1 MNSKKNNIM
10 IIQNKFYESLKQK
23 EIMYK
28 ELDEKNKNNKEEN
41 NINLEFNY
49 PYYIYQ
55 EIKKKEKE
63 DKKLFPQQ
71 NQEEEEK
78 IENNKKEKRGGDK
91 YNKNIQLVKSNIKY
105 NILYEY

>member
-1 MNSKKNNIM
+1 MNSKKGNII

-28 ELDEKNKNNKEEN
+28 ELEEKNKKDLNEN
-41 NINLEFNY
+41 DENIEFNY

-63 DKKLFPQQ
+63 DKKFLS
-71 NQEEEEK
+71 EENGNESSHSK
-78 IENNKKEKRGGDK
+78 YNKKERRNDK
-91 YNKNIQLVKSNIKY
+91 THKNIQLLKSNIEY

>member
-1 MNSKKNNIM
+1 MNSRKNNIM
-10 IIQNKFYESLKQK
+10 SIQNKFYESLKQK

-28 ELDEKNKNNKEEN
+28 ELEEKNKMNKEE

-63 DKKLFPQQ
+63 EKKLFTHGNHEDDQD
-71 NQEEEEK
+71 EISKDKKTSEK
-78 IENNKKEKRGGDK
+78 H
-91 YNKNIQLVKSNIKY
+91 NKNIQLIKSNIKY

>member
-1 MNSKKNNIM
+1 MNTKKNNIM

-28 ELDEKNKNNKEEN
+28 ELDEKNKNNKEES

>member
-23 EIMYK
+23 EIMCK

-63 DKKLFPQQ
+63 DKKLSPQQ
-71 NQEEEEK
+71 NEEEEEK
-78 IENNKKEKRGGDK
+78 IENNKKEKRVSDK
-91 YNKNIQLVKSNIKY
+91 YNKNIQLVKTNIKY

>member
-55 EIKKKEKE
+55 EMKKKEKE
-63 DKKLFPQQ
+63 DKKLSPQQ
-71 NQEEEEK
+71 NEEEEEK
-78 IENNKKEKRGGDK
+78 IENNKKEKRGSDK
-91 YNKNIQLVKSNIKY
+91 YNKNIQLVKTNIKY